1 MALAFLPR
9 PPHGRH
15 VAHQPARQRGA
26 RLLLLALL
34 AASVVTTH
42 PARVAPRAQEL
53 GAGEAQAYVAVLRR
67 DRPVMGLGPADF
79 RIEEDGD
86 RREVLRVEPA
96 TVGFDVALLVDDSMV
111 ASNNIVHVRE
121 ALVSFVEALRGHR
134 VSLIAFGDQRQ
145 TLVDYTADTSRLRQ
159 AAERFSGFSETS
171 AYMVAAVDETAVEL
185 AARRSMRPAIV
196 LLTTEGRGMEDMAIR
211 GVGLPAR
218 GRSTPDA
225 SRDQDAEAVVERLW
239 SYGVVMHAVALT
251 SLRSVGFS
259 DFGRSNG
266 LATITSGAGAFRW
279 MQENRER
286 ERMLDKGPSDS
297 GGRLY
302 KVSSTSGIAERMRR
316 IATEMNAQYLVTYH
330 RPALDEPPEEV
341 RVRVNRR
348 RTTVRA
354 TPARYY
360 IPPATVHVVG
370 GVVGEGTVYHH
381 SPACR
386 GLARGLIGQTIPVP
400 LAALGSTGRMCPH
413 CPGARTHLDAGAAD
427 AR

>member
-1 MALAFLPR
+1 MTFRPRFPYPCRAERRSLWRCLAPILCVGLAGAALTV
-9 PPHGRH
+9 PP
-15 VAHQPARQRGA
+15 AY
-26 RLLLLALL
+26 
-34 AASVVTTH
+34 
-42 PARVAPRAQEL
+42 VAPSAQILE
-53 GAGEAQAYVAVLRR
+53 AGEAQVYVAALRR

-96 TVGFDVALLVDDSMV
+96 TAAFNVALLVDDSMV

-121 ALVSFVEALRGHR
+121 ALVSFVESMRGHR
-134 VSLIAFGDQRQ
+134 ISLIAFGDQRQ
-145 TLVDYTADTSRLRQ
+145 TLVDYTADTALLRQ

-171 AYMVAAVDETAVEL
+171 AYMVAAVDETAAEL
-185 AARRSMRPAIV
+185 AARRVMRPAIV
-196 LLTTEGRGMEDMAIR
+196 LLTTEDRGMQDMAIR
-211 GVGLPAR
+211 GIGLPAR

-225 SRDQDAEAVVERLW
+225 SRDQDAEAVADRLRD
-239 SYGVVMHAVALT
+239 YGVVMHAVALT
-251 SLRSVGFS
+251 SLRSVGFA

-302 KVSSTSGIAERMRR
+302 KVSSTSGIAERLRR
-316 IATEMNAQYLVTYH
+316 IATELNGQYLVTYH
-330 RPALDEPPEEV
+330 RPALDEPPEEL

-354 TPARYY
+354 TLSRYY
-360 IPPATVHVVG
+360 IPPATVFVPDG
-370 GVVGEGTVYHH
+370 AVVGEETVYHH
-381 SPACR
+381 SPACQ
-386 GLARGLIGQTIPVP
+386 GLAPGQIGRTIPVP
-400 LAALGSTGRMCPH
+400 LAALGSTGRMCPY
-413 CPGARTHLDAGAAD
+413 CPGARTYQDAGARD
-427 AR
+427 ER

>member
-1 MALAFLPR
+1 MAFRPRFPHRRQAERRFWYPCLATLLFMGLAGAVFTV
-9 PPHGRH
+9 PPAH
-15 VAHQPARQRGA
+15 VAP
-26 RLLLLALL
+26 
-34 AASVVTTH
+34 S
-42 PARVAPRAQEL
+42 AQILE
-53 GAGEAQAYVAVLRR
+53 AGEAQVYVAALRR
-67 DRPVMGLGPADF
+67 DRPVMGLGPSDF

-96 TVGFDVALLVDDSMV
+96 TAAFNVALLVDDSMV

-121 ALVSFVEALRGHR
+121 ALASFVEAMRGHR
-134 VSLIAFGDQRQ
+134 ISLIAFGDQRQ
-145 TLVDYTADTSRLRQ
+145 TLVDYTADTALLRQ

-171 AYMVAAVDETAVEL
+171 AYLVAAVDETAGEL
-185 AARRSMRPAIV
+185 AARRAMRPAVV
-196 LLTTEGRGMEDMAIR
+196 LLTTEDRGMQDMAIR

-225 SRDQDAEAVVERLW
+225 SRDQDAEAVAGRLW
-239 SYGVVMHAVALT
+239 DYGVVMHAVALT

-279 MQENRER
+279 IQENRER

-302 KVSSTSGIAERMRR
+302 KVSSTSGIAERLRR
-316 IATEMNAQYLVTYH
+316 IATEMNSQYLITYH

-354 TPARYY
+354 TPVRYY
-360 IPPATVHVVG
+360 LPPATVYVVG

-386 GLARGLIGQTIPVP
+386 GLLPNQIGQTIPVP
-400 LAALGSTGRMCPH
+400 LAALGSVGRMCPH
-413 CPGARTHLDAGAAD
+413 CPGARTYQDAGAASG
-427 AR
+427 R

>member
-1 MALAFLPR
+1 MASRPRCPHRRPAERRSLCLRLAPFLF
-9 PPHGRH
+9 
-15 VAHQPARQRGA
+15 V
-26 RLLLLALL
+26 LLAGAVLTVPP
-34 AASVVTTH
+34 ASVK
-42 PARVAPRAQEL
+42 PSAQVL
-53 GAGEAQAYVAVLRR
+53 QAGEAQVYVAALRR
-67 DRPVMGLGPADF
+67 DRPVMGLGPLDF

-96 TVGFDVALLVDDSMV
+96 TVPFNVALLVDDSMV

-134 VSLIAFGDQRQ
+134 ISLIAFGDQRQ
-145 TLVDYTADTSRLRQ
+145 TIVEYTADTALLRQ
-159 AAERFSGFSETS
+159 AAERFTGFSETS
-171 AYMVAAVDETAVEL
+171 AYLVAAVDETAREL
-185 AARRSMRPAIV
+185 AAGRAMRPAIV
-196 LLTTEGRGMEDMAIR
+196 VLTTEGRGMQDMSIR

-218 GRSTPDA
+218 GRSTPGA
-225 SRDQDAEAVVERLW
+225 SRDQDAEAVADRLW
-239 SYGVVMHAVALT
+239 SYGIVMHAVALT

-279 MQENRER
+279 IQENRER

-302 KVSSTSGIAERMRR
+302 KVSSTSGIAERLRR
-316 IATEMNAQYLVTYH
+316 IATELNGQYLVTYH
-330 RPALDEPPEEV
+330 RPALDEPPEEI
-341 RVRVNRR
+341 RVRVDRR

-360 IPPATVHVVG
+360 IPPATVFVVG

-386 GLARGLIGQTIPVP
+386 GLAPGQIGQTIAVP
-400 LAALGSTGRMCPH
+400 LAALGSIGRMCPH
-413 CPGARTHLDAGAAD
+413 CPGARTHQDAGAAD
-427 AR
+427 GR

>member
-1 MALAFLPR
+1 MASRPRCPHRRPAERRSLCLRLAPFLF
-9 PPHGRH
+9 
-15 VAHQPARQRGA
+15 V
-26 RLLLLALL
+26 LLAGAVLTVPP
-34 AASVVTTH
+34 ASVK
-42 PARVAPRAQEL
+42 PSAQVL
-53 GAGEAQAYVAVLRR
+53 QAGEAQVYVAALRR
-67 DRPVMGLGPADF
+67 DRPVMGLGPLDF

-96 TVGFDVALLVDDSMV
+96 TVPFNVALLVDDSMV

-134 VSLIAFGDQRQ
+134 ISLIAFGDQRQ
-145 TLVDYTADTSRLRQ
+145 TIVEYTADTALLRQ
-159 AAERFSGFSETS
+159 AAERFTGFSETS
-171 AYMVAAVDETAVEL
+171 AYLVAAVDETAREL
-185 AARRSMRPAIV
+185 AAGRAMRPAIV
-196 LLTTEGRGMEDMAIR
+196 VLTTEGRGMQDMSIR

-218 GRSTPDA
+218 GRSTPGA
-225 SRDQDAEAVVERLW
+225 SRDQDAEAVADRLW
-239 SYGVVMHAVALT
+239 SYGIVMHAVALT

-279 MQENRER
+279 IQENRER

-302 KVSSTSGIAERMRR
+302 KVSSTSGIAERLRR
-316 IATEMNAQYLVTYH
+316 IATELNGQYLVTYH
-330 RPALDEPPEEV
+330 RPALDEPPDEI
-341 RVRVNRR
+341 RVRVDRR

-360 IPPATVHVVG
+360 IPPATVFVVG

-386 GLARGLIGQTIPVP
+386 GLAPGQIGQTIAVP
-400 LAALGSTGRMCPH
+400 LAALGSIGRMCPH
-413 CPGARTHLDAGAAD
+413 CPGARTHQDAGAAD
-427 AR
+427 GR

>member
-1 MALAFLPR
+1 MAFRPRCSHRLPAERRLWYPCLGTLLFVGLAGAVFTLP
-9 PPHGRH
+9 
-15 VAHQPARQRGA
+15 PAY
-26 RLLLLALL
+26 
-34 AASVVTTH
+34 VT
-42 PARVAPRAQEL
+42 PSAQVLE
-53 GAGEAQAYVAVLRR
+53 AGEAQAYVAVLRR

-96 TVGFDVALLVDDSMV
+96 TAAFNVALLVDDSMV
-111 ASNNIVHVRE
+111 ASNNIVHIRE
-121 ALVSFVEALRGHR
+121 ALVSFVEAMRGHR
-134 VSLIAFGDQRQ
+134 ISLIAFGDQRQ
-145 TLVDYTADTSRLRQ
+145 TIVDYTADTALLRQ
-159 AAERFSGFSETS
+159 AAERFTGFSETS
-171 AYMVAAVDETAVEL
+171 AYLVAAVDETAREL
-185 AARRSMRPAIV
+185 AVRRAMRPAIV
-196 LLTTEGRGMEDMAIR
+196 LLTTEGRGMQDMSIQ
-211 GVGLPAR
+211 GIGLPAR

-225 SRDQDAEAVVERLW
+225 SRDQDAEAVAGRLW

-251 SLRSVGFS
+251 TLRSVGFA

-302 KVSSTSGIAERMRR
+302 KVSSTSGISERLRR
-316 IATEMNAQYLVTYH
+316 IAAELSSQYLVTYH

-341 RVRVNRR
+341 RVRVDRR
-348 RTTVRA
+348 RLTVRA

-360 IPPATVHVVG
+360 IPPLTVFIAD
-370 GVVGEGTVYHH
+370 GVVGDQTVYHH

-386 GLARGLIGQTIPVP
+386 GLAPGQIGRTIPVP

-413 CPGARTHLDAGAAD
+413 CPGARTHQDAGAAGE
-427 AR
+427 R

>member
-1 MALAFLPR
+1 MASRPRCPHRRPAERRSLCLRLAPFLF
-9 PPHGRH
+9 
-15 VAHQPARQRGA
+15 V
-26 RLLLLALL
+26 LLAGAVLTVPP
-34 AASVVTTH
+34 ASVK
-42 PARVAPRAQEL
+42 PSAQVL
-53 GAGEAQAYVAVLRR
+53 QAGEAQVYVAALRR
-67 DRPVMGLGPADF
+67 DRPVMGLGPLDF

-96 TVGFDVALLVDDSMV
+96 TVPFNVALLVDDSMV

-134 VSLIAFGDQRQ
+134 ISLIAFGDQRQ
-145 TLVDYTADTSRLRQ
+145 TIVEYTADTALLRQ
-159 AAERFSGFSETS
+159 AAERFTGFSETS
-171 AYMVAAVDETAVEL
+171 AYLVAAVDETAREL
-185 AARRSMRPAIV
+185 AAGRAMRPAIV
-196 LLTTEGRGMEDMAIR
+196 VLTTEGRGMQDMSIR

-218 GRSTPDA
+218 GRSTPGA
-225 SRDQDAEAVVERLW
+225 SRDQDAEAVADRLW
-239 SYGVVMHAVALT
+239 SYGIVMHAVALT

-279 MQENRER
+279 IQENRER

-302 KVSSTSGIAERMRR
+302 KVSSTSGIAERLRR
-316 IATEMNAQYLVTYH
+316 IATELNGQYLVTYH
-330 RPALDEPPEEV
+330 RPALDEPPDEI
-341 RVRVNRR
+341 RVRVDRR

-360 IPPATVHVVG
+360 IPPATVFVVG

-386 GLARGLIGQTIPVP
+386 GLAPGQIGQTIAVP
-400 LAALGSTGRMCPH
+400 LAALGSIGRMCPH
-413 CPGARTHLDAGAAD
+413 CPGARTHQDAGAVD
-427 AR
+427 GR

>member
-1 MALAFLPR
+1 MSFRLRFPGPRQTGRQSYGGIAPILFVALAGAVLAV
-9 PPHGRH
+9 PPT
-15 VAHQPARQRGA
+15 
-26 RLLLLALL
+26 
-34 AASVVTTH
+34 SI
-42 PARVAPRAQEL
+42 APNAQILE
-53 GAGEAQAYVAVLRR
+53 AGEAQVYVAALRR
-67 DRPVMGLGPADF
+67 DRPVMGLGPSDF

-96 TVGFDVALLVDDSMV
+96 TMAFNVALLVDDSMV

-121 ALVSFVEALRGHR
+121 ALVSFVEAMRGHR
-134 VSLIAFGDQRQ
+134 ISLIAFGDQRQ
-145 TLVDYTADTSRLRQ
+145 TIVDYTADTALLRR
-159 AAERFSGFSETS
+159 AAERFTGFSETS
-171 AYMVAAVDETAVEL
+171 AYLVAAVDETAGEL
-185 AARRSMRPAIV
+185 AGRGVMRPAIV
-196 LLTTEGRGMEDMAIR
+196 LVTTEGRGMQDLSIR

-225 SRDQDAEAVVERLW
+225 SRDQDAEAVADRLW
-239 SYGVVMHAVALT
+239 DYGVVMHAVALT
-251 SLRSVGFS
+251 SLRSVGFA

-302 KVSSTSGIAERMRR
+302 KVSSTSGIAERLRR
-316 IATEMNAQYLVTYH
+316 IATELNGQYLVTYH

-341 RVRVNRR
+341 RVRVDRR

-354 TPARYY
+354 TLSRYY
-360 IPPATVHVVG
+360 IPPATVYVPD

-386 GLARGLIGQTIPVP
+386 GLAPGQIGRTIPVP
-400 LAALGSTGRMCPH
+400 LAALGSVGRMCPH
-413 CPGARTHLDAGAAD
+413 CPGARTHQDAGAAGG
-427 AR
+427 R

>member
-1 MALAFLPR
+1 MAFRPRLPHR
-9 PPHGRH
+9 RR
-15 VAHQPARQRGA
+15 VERRS
-26 RLLLLALL
+26 RCRFLALILCVGL
-34 AASVVTTH
+34 AGAILTVPPASV
-42 PARVAPRAQEL
+42 RSSAQVL
-53 GAGEAQAYVAVLRR
+53 QAGEAQVYVAALRR
-67 DRPVMGLGPADF
+67 DRPVMGLGPLDF

-96 TVGFDVALLVDDSMV
+96 TAAFNVALLVDDSMV
-111 ASNNIVHVRE
+111 ASNNIVHIRE
-121 ALVSFVEALRGHR
+121 ALASFVEAMRGHR
-134 VSLIAFGDQRQ
+134 ISLIAFGDQRQ
-145 TLVDYTADTSRLRQ
+145 TVVDYTADTALLRQ

-171 AYMVAAVDETAVEL
+171 AYLVAAVDETAGEL
-185 AARRSMRPAIV
+185 AARRAMRPAIV
-196 LLTTEGRGMEDMAIR
+196 LLTTEGRGMQDMAIQ
-211 GVGLPAR
+211 GIGLPAR

-239 SYGVVMHAVALT
+239 GYGVVMHAVALT

-302 KVSSTSGIAERMRR
+302 KVSSTSGIAERLRR
-316 IATEMNAQYLVTYH
+316 IATELNTQYLVTYH
-330 RPALDEPPEEV
+330 RPALDEPPEEL

-348 RTTVRA
+348 RLTVRA

-360 IPPATVHVVG
+360 LPPATVFVAD
-370 GVVGEGTVYHH
+370 GVVGDETVHHH

-386 GLARGLIGQTIPVP
+386 GLAPGEIGRTIAVP
-400 LAALGSTGRMCPH
+400 LAALGSTGRMCPY
-413 CPGARTHLDAGAAD
+413 CPGARTHQDAGAAEG
-427 AR
+427 R

>member
-1 MALAFLPR
+1 MALGRRAPDRRQAAAAYRRPVFFFLS
-9 PPHGRH
+9 
-15 VAHQPARQRGA
+15 
-26 RLLLLALL
+26 ALL
-34 AASVVTTH
+34 AGAVVTTP
-42 PARVAPRAQEL
+42 PAGVAPSAQVLE
-53 GAGEAQAYVAVLRR
+53 AGEAQVYVAALRR
-67 DRPVMGLGPADF
+67 DRPVMGLGPDDF
-79 RIEEDGD
+79 RVEEDGD

-96 TVGFDVALLVDDSMV
+96 TAAFNVALLVDDSMV

-121 ALVSFVEALRGHR
+121 ALVSFVEAMRGHR
-134 VSLIAFGDQRQ
+134 ISLIAFGDQRQ
-145 TLVDYTADTSRLRQ
+145 TLVDYTADTALLRQ

-171 AYMVAAVDETAVEL
+171 AYMVAAVDEAAAEL
-185 AARRSMRPAIV
+185 AVRRTMRPAIV
-196 LLTTEGRGMEDMAIR
+196 LLTTEGRGMQDMAIR

-218 GRSTPDA
+218 GRSTPGA
-225 SRDQDAEAVVERLW
+225 SRDQDAEAVAERLW

-251 SLRSVGFS
+251 SLQSVGFS

-279 MQENRER
+279 IQENRER

-302 KVSSTSGIAERMRR
+302 KVSSTSGIAERLRR
-316 IATEMNAQYLVTYH
+316 IATEMNSQYLVTYH

-341 RVRVNRR
+341 RVRVDRR

-386 GLARGLIGQTIPVP
+386 GIARGLIGQTIPVP

-413 CPGARTHLDAGAAD
+413 CPGARTHQDAGAAD
-427 AR
+427 ER

>member
-1 MALAFLPR
+1 MAFPPR
-9 PPHGRH
+9 APQRRDA
-15 VAHQPARQRGA
+15 AHRPARLRSA
-26 RLLLLALL
+26 RFLLFALL
-34 AASVVTTH
+34 AAIVATTD
-42 PARVAPRAQEL
+42 PAGVAPLAQILE
-53 GAGEAQAYVAVLRR
+53 AGEAQAYVAVLRR

-79 RIEEDGD
+79 RVEEDGD

-96 TVGFDVALLVDDSMV
+96 TAAFNVALLVDDSMV

-121 ALVSFVEALRGHR
+121 ALVSFVEEMRGHR
-134 VSLIAFGDQRQ
+134 ISLIAFGDQRQ
-145 TLVDYTADTSRLRQ
+145 TVVDYTADTALLRQ

-171 AYMVAAVDETAVEL
+171 AYLVAAVDETAGEL
-185 AARRSMRPAIV
+185 AARRAMRPAIV
-196 LLTTEGRGMEDMAIR
+196 LLTTEGRGMQDMAIQ
-211 GVGLPAR
+211 GIGLPAR

-225 SRDQDAEAVVERLW
+225 SRDQDAEAVAERLW
-239 SYGVVMHAVALT
+239 GYGVVMHAVALT

-302 KVSSTSGIAERMRR
+302 KVSSTSGIAERLRR
-316 IATEMNAQYLVTYH
+316 IASELNTQYLVTYH
-330 RPALDEPPEEV
+330 RPALDEPPEEL

-348 RTTVRA
+348 RLTVRA

-360 IPPATVHVVG
+360 LPPATVFVAD
-370 GVVGEGTVYHH
+370 GVVGDETVHHH

-386 GLARGLIGQTIPVP
+386 GLAPDEIGRTIAVP
-400 LAALGSTGRMCPH
+400 LAALGSTGRMCPY
-413 CPGARTHLDAGAAD
+413 CPGARTHQDAGAA
-427 AR
+427 AGR

>member
-1 MALAFLPR
+1 MAFRPRFPHRRRAELWSLCFRLAPFLFFLIAGAVFTV
-9 PPHGRH
+9 PP
-15 VAHQPARQRGA
+15 AY
-26 RLLLLALL
+26 
-34 AASVVTTH
+34 VT
-42 PARVAPRAQEL
+42 PSAQVLE
-53 GAGEAQAYVAVLRR
+53 AGEAQVYVAALRR
-67 DRPVMGLGPADF
+67 DRPVMGLGPSDF

-96 TVGFDVALLVDDSMV
+96 TMAFNVGLLVDDSMV

-121 ALVSFVEALRGHR
+121 ALVSFVEAMRGHR
-134 VSLIAFGDQRQ
+134 ISLIAFGDQRQ
-145 TLVDYTADTSRLRQ
+145 TIVDYTADTALLRR
-159 AAERFSGFSETS
+159 AAGYFSGFSETS
-171 AYMVAAVDETAVEL
+171 AYMVAAVDETAAEL
-185 AARRSMRPAIV
+185 AARQAMRPAIV
-196 LLTTEGRGMEDMAIR
+196 LLTTEGRGMQDMSIR

-225 SRDQDAEAVVERLW
+225 SRDQDAEAVADRLW

-251 SLRSVGFS
+251 SLRSVGFA

-302 KVSSTSGIAERMRR
+302 KVSSTSGIAERLRR
-316 IATEMNAQYLVTYH
+316 IATEMNGQYLVTYH
-330 RPALDEPPEEV
+330 RPALDEPPEEI

-348 RTTVRA
+348 RLAVRA
-354 TPARYY
+354 TPARHYL
-360 IPPATVHVVG
+360 PPATVYVAT
-370 GVVGEGTVYHH
+370 GVVEEQTVYHH

-386 GLARGLIGQTIPVP
+386 GLAPGQIGRTTPVP
-400 LAALGSTGRMCPH
+400 LAALGSSGRMCPH
-413 CPGARTHLDAGAAD
+413 CPGARTHQDAGVAGG
-427 AR
+427 R

>member
-1 MALAFLPR
+1 MAFRPRFTHRRQAERRFWYPCLATLLFMGLAGAVLTV
-9 PPHGRH
+9 PPAH
-15 VAHQPARQRGA
+15 VAP
-26 RLLLLALL
+26 
-34 AASVVTTH
+34 S
-42 PARVAPRAQEL
+42 AQILE
-53 GAGEAQAYVAVLRR
+53 AGEAQVYVAALRR
-67 DRPVMGLGPADF
+67 DRPVMGLGPSDF
-79 RIEEDGD
+79 RVEEDGD

-96 TVGFDVALLVDDSMV
+96 TMAFNVALLVDDSMV

-121 ALVSFVEALRGHR
+121 ALVSFVEAMRGHR
-134 VSLIAFGDQRQ
+134 ISLIAFGDQRQ
-145 TLVDYTADTSRLRQ
+145 TIVDYTADTALLRQ

-171 AYMVAAVDETAVEL
+171 AYMVAAVDETAGEL
-185 AARRSMRPAIV
+185 AARRAMRPAIV
-196 LLTTEGRGMEDMAIR
+196 LLTTEDRGMQDMAIR

-225 SRDQDAEAVVERLW
+225 SRDQDAEAVAGRLW
-239 SYGVVMHAVALT
+239 DYGVVMHAVALT

-279 MQENRER
+279 IQENRER

-302 KVSSTSGIAERMRR
+302 KVSSTSGIAERLRR
-316 IATEMNAQYLVTYH
+316 IATELNSQYLVTYH

-354 TPARYY
+354 TPVRYHL
-360 IPPATVHVVG
+360 PPATVFVVG

-386 GLARGLIGQTIPVP
+386 GLAPGQIGQTIPVP
-400 LAALGSTGRMCPH
+400 LAALGSVGRMCPH
-413 CPGARTHLDAGAAD
+413 CPGARTHQDAGAASG
-427 AR
+427 R

>member
-1 MALAFLPR
+1 MASRPRCPHRRPAEQRSLCLRLAPFLF
-9 PPHGRH
+9 
-15 VAHQPARQRGA
+15 V
-26 RLLLLALL
+26 LLAGAVLTVPP
-34 AASVVTTH
+34 ASVK
-42 PARVAPRAQEL
+42 PSAQVL
-53 GAGEAQAYVAVLRR
+53 QAGEAQVYVAALRR
-67 DRPVMGLGPADF
+67 DRPVMGLGPLDF

-96 TVGFDVALLVDDSMV
+96 TVPFNVALLVDDSMV

-134 VSLIAFGDQRQ
+134 ISLIAFGDQRQ
-145 TLVDYTADTSRLRQ
+145 TIVEYTADTALLRQ
-159 AAERFSGFSETS
+159 AAERFTGFSETS
-171 AYMVAAVDETAVEL
+171 AYLVAAVDETAREL
-185 AARRSMRPAIV
+185 AAGRAMRPAIV
-196 LLTTEGRGMEDMAIR
+196 VLTTEGRGMQDMSIR

-218 GRSTPDA
+218 GRSTPGA
-225 SRDQDAEAVVERLW
+225 SRDQDAEAVADRLW
-239 SYGVVMHAVALT
+239 SYGIVMHAVALT

-279 MQENRER
+279 IQENRER

-302 KVSSTSGIAERMRR
+302 KVSSTSGIAERLRR
-316 IATEMNAQYLVTYH
+316 IATELNGQYLVTYH
-330 RPALDEPPEEV
+330 RPALDEPPDEI
-341 RVRVNRR
+341 RVRVDRR

-360 IPPATVHVVG
+360 IPPATVFVVG

-386 GLARGLIGQTIPVP
+386 GLAPGQIGQTIAVP
-400 LAALGSTGRMCPH
+400 LAALGSIGRMCPH
-413 CPGARTHLDAGAAD
+413 CPGARTHQDAGAAD
-427 AR
+427 GR

>member
-1 MALAFLPR
+1 MANRTRFPGRRQVARRSCCPCRALVLFVGLAGAVLMV
-9 PPHGRH
+9 PP
-15 VAHQPARQRGA
+15 A
-26 RLLLLALL
+26 
-34 AASVVTTH
+34 T
-42 PARVAPRAQEL
+42 VAPSAQVLE
-53 GAGEAQAYVAVLRR
+53 AGEAQVYVAALRR
-67 DRPVMGLGPADF
+67 DRPVMGLGPPDF
-79 RIEEDGD
+79 RIEEDGE

-96 TVGFDVALLVDDSMV
+96 TVAFNVALLVDDSMV

-121 ALVSFVEALRGHR
+121 ALVSFVEAMRGHR
-134 VSLIAFGDQRQ
+134 ISLIAFGDQRQ
-145 TLVDYTADTSRLRQ
+145 TIVDYTADTALLTQ
-159 AAERFSGFSETS
+159 AAARFSGFSETS
-171 AYMVAAVDETAVEL
+171 AYMVAAVDETAGEL
-185 AARRSMRPAIV
+185 ASRRPMRPAIV
-196 LLTTEGRGMEDMAIR
+196 LLTTEGRGMQDMSIR

-218 GRSTPDA
+218 GRSTPGA
-225 SRDQDAEAVVERLW
+225 SRDQDAEAVADRLW

-279 MQENRER
+279 IQENRER

-302 KVSSTSGIAERMRR
+302 KVSSTSGIAERFRR
-316 IATEMNAQYLVTYH
+316 IATEMNGQYLVTYH

-360 IPPATVHVVG
+360 LPPATVYVVG
-370 GVVGEGTVYHH
+370 GVVGDGTVYHH
-381 SPACR
+381 SPACQ
-386 GLARGLIGQTIPVP
+386 GLAPSEIGQTIPVP

-413 CPGARTHLDAGAAD
+413 CPGARTYQHAGAA
-427 AR
+427 AGR

>member
-1 MALAFLPR
+1 M
-9 PPHGRH
+9 
-15 VAHQPARQRGA
+15 
-26 RLLLLALL
+26 
-34 AASVVTTH
+34 
-42 PARVAPRAQEL
+42 
-53 GAGEAQAYVAVLRR
+53 
-67 DRPVMGLGPADF
+67 
-79 RIEEDGD
+79 
-86 RREVLRVEPA
+86 
-96 TVGFDVALLVDDSMV
+96 ALLVDDSMV

-121 ALVSFVEALRGHR
+121 ALVSFVESMRGHR
-134 VSLIAFGDQRQ
+134 ISLIAFGDQRQ
-145 TLVDYTADTSRLRQ
+145 TLVDYTADTALLRQ

-171 AYMVAAVDETAVEL
+171 AYLVAAVDQTAGEL
-185 AARRSMRPAIV
+185 ASRRAMRPAIV
-196 LLTTEGRGMEDMAIR
+196 LLTTEDRGMQDMAIR

-225 SRDQDAEAVVERLW
+225 SRDQDAEAVVGRLW
-239 SYGVVMHAVALT
+239 DYGVVMHAVALT

-279 MQENRER
+279 IQENRER

-302 KVSSTSGIAERMRR
+302 KVSSTSGIAERLRR
-316 IATEMNAQYLVTYH
+316 IATELNSQYLVTYH

-348 RTTVRA
+348 RLTVRA

-360 IPPATVHVVG
+360 LPPATVYVVD

-386 GLARGLIGQTIPVP
+386 GLAPGQIGQTIPVP
-400 LAALGSTGRMCPH
+400 LAALGSAGRMCPH
-413 CPGARTHLDAGAAD
+413 CPGARTYQDAGAA
-427 AR
+427 AGR

>member
-1 MALAFLPR
+1 MAFPPR
-9 PPHGRH
+9 RLYRRR
-15 VAHQPARQRGA
+15 AASRPARPRRA
-26 RLLLLALL
+26 RFLLPALL
-34 AASVVTTH
+34 AAVVLTTD
-42 PARVAPRAQEL
+42 PAGVAPLAQEL
-53 GAGEAQAYVAVLRR
+53 EAGEAQAYVAVLRR

-79 RIEEDGD
+79 RVEEDGD

-96 TVGFDVALLVDDSMV
+96 MVGFDVALLVDDSMV

-145 TLVDYTADTSRLRQ
+145 TLVDYTTDTGLLRT

-171 AYMVAAVDETAVEL
+171 AYLVAAVDEAAREL

-196 LLTTEGRGMEDMAIR
+196 LLTTEGRGMEDMSIR
-211 GVGLPAR
+211 GTGLPAR

-225 SRDQDAEAVVERLW
+225 GRDQDAEAVVDRLW

-251 SLRSVGFS
+251 SLRSVGFA
-259 DFGRSNG
+259 DFGRGNG

-286 ERMLDKGPSDS
+286 ERMLDKGPSDT

-302 KVSSTSGIAERMRR
+302 KVSSTSGIAERLRR
-316 IATEMNAQYLVTYH
+316 VAAELNGQYLVTYH
-330 RPALDEPPEEV
+330 RPALDEPPEEL
-341 RVRVNRR
+341 RVRVDRR
-348 RTTVRA
+348 RLSVRA
-354 TPARYY
+354 TPVRSH
-360 IPPATVHVVG
+360 IPPATVFVVG
-370 GVVGEGTVYHH
+370 GVVGGETVYHH

-386 GLARGLIGQTIPVP
+386 GIPRGLVGQTVPVP

-413 CPGARTHLDAGAAD
+413 CPGARTHLDAGAAGE
-427 AR
+427 R

>member
-1 MALAFLPR
+1 MAFRPRFTHRRQAERRFRYPCLATLLFMGLAGAVLTV
-9 PPHGRH
+9 PPAH
-15 VAHQPARQRGA
+15 VAP
-26 RLLLLALL
+26 
-34 AASVVTTH
+34 S
-42 PARVAPRAQEL
+42 AQILE
-53 GAGEAQAYVAVLRR
+53 AGEAQVYVAALRR
-67 DRPVMGLGPADF
+67 DRPVMGLGPSDF

-96 TVGFDVALLVDDSMV
+96 TMAFNVALLVDDSMV

-121 ALVSFVEALRGHR
+121 ALVSFVEAMRGHR
-134 VSLIAFGDQRQ
+134 ISLIAFGDQRQ
-145 TLVDYTADTSRLRQ
+145 TIVDYTADTALLRQ

-171 AYMVAAVDETAVEL
+171 AYMVAAVDETAGEL
-185 AARRSMRPAIV
+185 AARRAMRPAIV
-196 LLTTEGRGMEDMAIR
+196 LLTTEDRGMQDMAIR

-225 SRDQDAEAVVERLW
+225 SRDQDAEAVAGRLW
-239 SYGVVMHAVALT
+239 DYGVVMHAVALT

-279 MQENRER
+279 IQENRER

-302 KVSSTSGIAERMRR
+302 KVSSTSGIAERLRR
-316 IATEMNAQYLVTYH
+316 IATELNSQYLVTYH

-354 TPARYY
+354 TPVRYHL
-360 IPPATVHVVG
+360 PPATVFVVG

-386 GLARGLIGQTIPVP
+386 GLAPGQIGQTIPVP
-400 LAALGSTGRMCPH
+400 LAALGSVGRMCPH
-413 CPGARTHLDAGAAD
+413 CPGARTHQDAGAASG
-427 AR
+427 R

>member
-1 MALAFLPR
+1 MAFRPRFPDRRRAERWSPCFRLAPFLFF
-9 PPHGRH
+9 
-15 VAHQPARQRGA
+15 
-26 RLLLLALL
+26 LLAG
-34 AASVVTTH
+34 AVFTVPPAYVT
-42 PARVAPRAQEL
+42 PSAQILE
-53 GAGEAQAYVAVLRR
+53 AGEAQVYVAALRR

-96 TVGFDVALLVDDSMV
+96 TAAFNVALLVDDSMV

-121 ALVSFVEALRGHR
+121 ALVSFVEAMHGHR
-134 VSLIAFGDQRQ
+134 ISLIAFGDQRQ
-145 TLVDYTADTSRLRQ
+145 TVVDYTADTALLRQ

-171 AYMVAAVDETAVEL
+171 AYMVAAVDETAGEL
-185 AARRSMRPAIV
+185 AARGAMRPAIV
-196 LLTTEGRGMEDMAIR
+196 LLTTEGRGMQDMSIR

-225 SRDQDAEAVVERLW
+225 SRDQDAEAVVDRLW

-251 SLRSVGFS
+251 SLRSVGFA

-279 MQENRER
+279 IQENRER

-302 KVSSTSGIAERMRR
+302 KVSSTSGIAERLRR
-316 IATEMNAQYLVTYH
+316 IATELNSQYLVTYH

-341 RVRVNRR
+341 RVRVDRR

-360 IPPATVHVVG
+360 LPPATVFVVG

-386 GLARGLIGQTIPVP
+386 GLAPGRIGQTIPVP
-400 LAALGSTGRMCPH
+400 LAALGSVGRMCPH
-413 CPGARTHLDAGAAD
+413 CPGARTYQDAGAAD
-427 AR
+427 GR

>member
-1 MALAFLPR
+1 MAGRSRFSGRRQVWRRFRWLYLAPILFVGLAGAVLTV
-9 PPHGRH
+9 PP
-15 VAHQPARQRGA
+15 
-26 RLLLLALL
+26 
-34 AASVVTTH
+34 VT
-42 PARVAPRAQEL
+42 VAPSAQVLE
-53 GAGEAQAYVAVLRR
+53 AGEAQVYVAALRR

-96 TVGFDVALLVDDSMV
+96 TAAFNVALLVDDSMV

-121 ALVSFVEALRGHR
+121 ALVSFVEAMRGHR
-134 VSLIAFGDQRQ
+134 ISLIAFGDQRQ
-145 TLVDYTADTSRLRQ
+145 TVVDYTADTSLLRR

-171 AYMVAAVDETAVEL
+171 AYMVAAVDETAGEL
-185 AARRSMRPAIV
+185 AARRAMRPAIV
-196 LLTTEGRGMEDMAIR
+196 LLTTEGRGMQDMSIR

-225 SRDQDAEAVVERLW
+225 SRDQDAEAVADRLRG
-239 SYGVVMHAVALT
+239 YGVVMHAVALT
-251 SLRSVGFS
+251 SLRSVGFA

-279 MQENRER
+279 IQENRER

-302 KVSSTSGIAERMRR
+302 KVSSTSGIAERFRR
-316 IATEMNAQYLVTYH
+316 IATELNSQYLVTYH

-360 IPPATVHVVG
+360 IPPATVFVVG

-386 GLARGLIGQTIPVP
+386 GLAPGQIGQTIPVP
-400 LAALGSTGRMCPH
+400 LAALGSVGRMCPH
-413 CPGARTHLDAGAAD
+413 CPGARTYQDAGAAD
-427 AR
+427 GR

>member
-1 MALAFLPR
+1 MALAFRPH
-9 PPHGRH
+9 PPHRRH
-15 VAHQPARQRGA
+15 VAHGPARQRSA
-26 RLLLLALL
+26 RFFLLALL
-34 AASVVTTH
+34 AGALITTPPVHVT
-42 PARVAPRAQEL
+42 PSAQEL
-53 GAGEAQAYVAVLRR
+53 RGGEAQVYVAALRR
-67 DRPVMGLGPADF
+67 DQPVMGLGPADF

-96 TVGFDVALLVDDSMV
+96 TAAFNVALLVDDSMV
-111 ASNNIVHVRE
+111 ASNNIVHIRE
-121 ALVSFVEALRGHR
+121 ALVSFVEAMRGHR
-134 VSLIAFGDQRQ
+134 ISLIAFGDQRQ
-145 TLVDYTADTSRLRQ
+145 TIVDYTADTALLRQ

-171 AYMVAAVDETAVEL
+171 AYMVAAVDETAAEL
-185 AARRSMRPAIV
+185 AARRAMRPAIV
-196 LLTTEGRGMEDMAIR
+196 LLTSEGRGMQDMAIR
-211 GVGLPAR
+211 GIGLPAR
-218 GRSTPDA
+218 GRSTPGA
-225 SRDQDAEAVVERLW
+225 SRDQDAEAVADRLW

-302 KVSSTSGIAERMRR
+302 KVSSTSGIAERLRR
-316 IATEMNAQYLVTYH
+316 IATELNGQYLVTYH

-341 RVRVNRR
+341 RVRVDRR

-360 IPPATVHVVG
+360 IPPAMVHVVG
-370 GVVGEGTVYHH
+370 GVVGGQTVYHH

-386 GLARGLIGQTIPVP
+386 GIVRGLVGQTVPVP

-427 AR
+427 ER

>member
-1 MALAFLPR
+1 MAFRPLFRPRRQGERRSLPR
-9 PPHGRH
+9 LAPF
-15 VAHQPARQRGA
+15 
-26 RLLLLALL
+26 LFLLAG
-34 AASVVTTH
+34 AVVM
-42 PARVAPRAQEL
+42 APPVQVVPSAQILE
-53 GAGEAQAYVAVLRR
+53 AGEAQVYVAALRG

-96 TVGFDVALLVDDSMV
+96 TVAFNVALLVDDSMV
-111 ASNNIVHVRE
+111 ASNNIVHVRQ
-121 ALVSFVEALRGHR
+121 ALVSFVEAMRGHR

-145 TLVDYTADTSRLRQ
+145 TIIDYTADTALLRQ

-171 AYMVAAVDETAVEL
+171 AYLVAAVDETAGEL
-185 AARRSMRPAIV
+185 AGRGAMRPAIV
-196 LLTTEGRGMEDMAIR
+196 LLTTEGRGMQDMSIR
-211 GVGLPAR
+211 GIGLPAR
-218 GRSTPDA
+218 GRSTPGA
-225 SRDQDAEAVVERLW
+225 SRDQDAEAVAGRLRG
-239 SYGVVMHAVALT
+239 YGVVMHAVALT
-251 SLRSVGFS
+251 RLRSIGFS
-259 DFGRSNG
+259 DVGRSNG

-286 ERMLDKGPSDS
+286 ERMLDKGPNDS

-302 KVSSTSGIAERMRR
+302 KVSSTSGIAERLRR
-316 IATEMNAQYLVTYH
+316 IATELNSQYLVTYH

-341 RVRVNRR
+341 RVRVDRR

-360 IPPATVHVVG
+360 IPPATVFVVG

-386 GLARGLIGQTIPVP
+386 GLAPGQIGRTIPVP
-400 LAALGSTGRMCPH
+400 LAALGSVGRMCPH
-413 CPGARTHLDAGAAD
+413 CPGARTYQDAGAAD
-427 AR
+427 GR